1 MARDQE
7 DCACFVDALEELR
20 ANALRQSFGLI
31 ADAASVGVERPSRS
45 VVVRGCLAVLQYA
58 LDDCF
63 EEHER
68 VLLRVHLTRFSKTL
82 TELEM
87 LEGADG
93 VGSHGH

>member
-1 MARDQE
+1 
-7 DCACFVDALEELR
+7 
-20 ANALRQSFGLI
+20 
-31 ADAASVGVERPSRS
+31 